1 MFNRLKN
8 VDCNLN
14 LLYGKMS
21 SFACLVWDLFIRL
34 GLGFVRL
41 YIEFAEFFVC
51 WICGICSSVEFM
63 EIIRLL
69 NLWKLFII

>member
-51 WICGICSSVEFM
+51 
-63 EIIRLL
+63 
-69 NLWKLFII
+69 